1 MSRLGYQVDR
11 DIDDQYQQYHG
22 APVQD
27 TIMSFFVS
35 ALMAIALMMAVLVC
49 GFWAWGKV
57 FRDKKPTSYTGGDK
71 EMVYLRD
78 QQ

>member
-1 MSRLGYQVDR
+1 MSKLGYEVDR
-11 DIDDQYQQYHG
+11 DIEDQYAQYHG

-27 TIMSFFVS
+27 EIMSFFVS
-35 ALMAIALMMAVLVC
+35 ALMAIALMMVVLVC
-49 GFWAWGKV
+49 GFWIWSIV
-57 FRDKKPTSYTGGDK
+57 FKDKKPKSYTGGDK